1 MEGGI
6 IVFNGVDKV
15 AYRNLG
21 IQFFPDLS
29 FQCLLRGFT
38 RLEFAAWDFP
48 SVLLLAV
55 AAGGGINFIFRL
67 NIFADDSCDNAN
79 HFHENLLNYF
89 S

>member
-6 IVFNGVDKV
+6 IVFNGTNQI

-21 IQFFPDLS
+21 IQLFPDLS

-38 RLEFAAWDFP
+38 RLDFATRELP
-48 SVLLLAV
+48 SALIFAV
-55 AAGGGINFIFRL
+55 AAVGGLNFMFRL
-67 NIFADDSCDNAN
+67 NIVAYHGCNNAN

>member
-6 IVFNGVDKV
+6 IVFNGTDQI

-21 IQFFPDLS
+21 IQLFPDLS

-38 RLEFAAWDFP
+38 GFYFSAREFP
-48 SVLLLAV
+48 SALILAV
-55 AAGGGINFIFRL
+55 AAGGGINFMFRL
-67 NIFADDSCDNAN
+67 NIVADHGCNNAN

>member
-6 IVFNGVDKV
+6 IVFNGANQI
-15 AYRNLG
+15 AYRDLG
-21 IQFFPDLS
+21 VQLFPDLS
-29 FQCLLRGFT
+29 FQRLLRGFT
-38 RLEFAAWDFP
+38 RLDFAARELP
-48 SVLLLAV
+48 SALLLAV
-55 AAGGGINFIFRL
+55 AAGGGINFMFRL